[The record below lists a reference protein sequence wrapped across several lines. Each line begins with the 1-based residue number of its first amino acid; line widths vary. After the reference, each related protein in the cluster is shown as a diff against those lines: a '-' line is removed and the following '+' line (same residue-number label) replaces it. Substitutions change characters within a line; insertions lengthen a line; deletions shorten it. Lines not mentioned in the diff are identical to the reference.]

1 MNVQKIMFFSLCM
14 MGSLCVGPHTFAK
27 SATNTLASCSTEV
40 QQYAMSLKFQHRSAE
55 VHALQLQAYNV
66 AIARLKAILAE
77 KPNAQNLAIVTD
89 LDETVIDNTQVF
101 VDDLKR
107 CESYTNWKSWD
118 TWEKSGKPELIPGS
132 LAFLNFA
139 DANGVKIYYISDR
152 SQKYR
157 PYTTQMLK
165 NLGLPQISDE
175 QILLYGT
182 SKEQRRQQVAKDHE
196 IVLLIGDTLHDFSK
210 AFSQDQSKQERL
222 KAVLDNQDKFGEA
235 FIVLPNVSYGPWS
248 K

>member
-55 VHALQLQAYNV
+55 VQALQLQAYNV
-66 AIARLKAILAE
+66 ATARLKAILAD

-165 NLGLPQISDE
+165 NLGLPQIRDE

>member
-1 MNVQKIMFFSLCM
+1 MKISLAHSCLLFLAFTII
-14 MGSLCVGPHTFAK
+14 SISQQSVAK
-27 SATNTLASCSTEV
+27 TTIKQTTCSAEV

-55 VHALQLQAYNV
+55 VQALQLQAYNV
-66 AIARLKAILAE
+66 ATARLKAILAE
-77 KPNAQNLAIVTD
+77 QPNAKNLAIVTD

-118 TWEKSGKPELIPGS
+118 IWEQSGKPELIPGS
-132 LAFLNFA
+132 LAFFKFA
-139 DANGVKIYYISDR
+139 NANGVKIFYISDR

-165 NLGLPQISDE
+165 NLGLPQIRDD

-182 SKEQRRQQVAKDHE
+182 SKEQRRQHVAKDYE
-196 IVLLIGDTLHDFSK
+196 IVLFIGDTLHDFSK
-210 AFSQDQSKQERL
+210 AFSQEQSKQDRSR
-222 KAVLDNQDKFGEA
+222 AVLDNKDKFGEK

>member
-1 MNVQKIMFFSLCM
+1 MFFSLCM

>member
-27 SATNTLASCSTEV
+27 SATNTLASCSTEI

-55 VHALQLQAYNV
+55 VQALQLQAYNV
-66 AIARLKAILAE
+66 ATARLKAILAD

-165 NLGLPQISDE
+165 NLGLPQIRDE

>member
-55 VHALQLQAYNV
+55 VQALQLQAYNV

-157 PYTTQMLK
+157 PYTSQMLK
-165 NLGLPQISDE
+165 NLGLPQIRDE

>member
-1 MNVQKIMFFSLCM
+1 MFFSLCM

-55 VHALQLQAYNV
+55 VQALQLQAYNV
-66 AIARLKAILAE
+66 ATARLKAILAD

-165 NLGLPQISDE
+165 NLGLPQIRDE

>member
-14 MGSLCVGPHTFAK
+14 MGSLYVSPHTFAK
-27 SATNTLASCSTEV
+27 SATDTLASCSTEV

-55 VHALQLQAYNV
+55 VQALQLQAYNV
-66 AIARLKAILAE
+66 ATARLKSILAA

-101 VDDLKR
+101 VEDLKR

-118 TWEKSGKPELIPGS
+118 TWEKSGQPVLIPGS

-139 DANGVKIYYISDR
+139 DTNGVKIYYISDR

-165 NLGLPQISDE
+165 NLGLPQIRDE

-222 KAVLDNQDKFGEA
+222 KAVLEHQDQFGET